1 MTVKEV
7 AQAINENRI
16 IKYDGVLYRV
26 GGYVLRKEKGMKLYS
41 VILYDQVSNERS
53 TVQVP
58 MEKI

>member
-7 AQAINENRI
+7 AKAINENRI
-16 IKYDGVLYRV
+16 IKYDGALYRV
-26 GGYVLRKEKGMKLYS
+26 GGYVLRKEKGNKLYS

>member
-16 IKYDGVLYRV
+16 IKHDGALYRV
-26 GGYVLRKEKGMKLYS
+26 GGYVLRKEKGKKLYS

-58 MEKI
+58 MERI

>member
-16 IKYDGVLYRV
+16 IKYDGALYRI
-26 GGYVLRKEKGMKLYS
+26 GGYVLRKEKGKKLYS

-58 MEKI
+58 MDKI